1 MLQLVG
7 VVKHYRQG
15 SRVIEAVRGVDLVVE
30 PGEFVGIMGKS
41 GSGQS
46 TLMHLLGGLDTP
58 TSGRALF
65 QGIDLATMSDS
76 QRTMLRRTRIGVIFQ
91 FFNLLPTLSAEEN
104 VGLPLLLRGEKR
116 AYALGLARDG
126 LERVGLADRARH
138 LPEEMSGGEMQRV
151 AIARALVLRPAAV
164 LCDEPTGNLDS
175 ENSSQILDLLAEL
188 PRRDN
193 CAVVMVTHDPAAGAR
208 TDRLVQVRDGRVSGE
223 ERPAAALLQARLSG
237 GA

>member
-1 MLQLVG
+1 M
-7 VVKHYRQG
+7 
-15 SRVIEAVRGVDLVVE
+15 
-30 PGEFVGIMGKS
+30 
-41 GSGQS
+41 
-46 TLMHLLGGLDTP
+46 
-58 TSGRALF
+58 
-65 QGIDLATMSDS
+65 
-76 QRTMLRRTRIGVIFQ
+76 
-91 FFNLLPTLSAEEN
+91 
-104 VGLPLLLRGEKR
+104 
-116 AYALGLARDG
+116 
-126 LERVGLADRARH
+126 
-138 LPEEMSGGEMQRV
+138 
-151 AIARALVLRPAAV
+151 LRPAAV